1 MKLKLICILY
11 NFCESFQVNNK
22 SNKRIGGVYV
32 SLKQTKHFHAPHNQ
46 KEIQFSDFSRREI
59 SDIKRQ
65 LKDYNE
71 TEADLIPFFIR

>member
-1 MKLKLICILY
+1 MKLKLICSLY

-46 KEIQFSDFSRREI
+46 KEIHHSDMKK
-59 SDIKRQ
+59 IKMNDRKK
-65 LKDYNE
+65 LEYGNE

>member
-1 MKLKLICILY
+1 MLY

-32 SLKQTKHFHAPHNQ
+32 SLKQTKHFHAPHNK
-46 KEIQFSDFSRREI
+46 KEPDWILRDR
-59 SDIKRQ
+59 DIRRQ

-71 TEADLIPFFIR
+71 TESDLIPFFIR

>member
-46 KEIQFSDFSRREI
+46 KEIHHNDMKK
-59 SDIKRQ
+59 IKMNDRKK